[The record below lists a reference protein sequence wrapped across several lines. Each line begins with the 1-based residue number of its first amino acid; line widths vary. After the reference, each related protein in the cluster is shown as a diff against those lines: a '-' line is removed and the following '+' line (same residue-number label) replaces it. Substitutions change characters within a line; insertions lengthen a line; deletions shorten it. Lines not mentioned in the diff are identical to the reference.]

1 MSKIEKLTVEAGT
14 IGFSKLSIWESIKI
28 WFKEGTWIRN
38 TVDVWTEKDEI
49 TAEDLD
55 SKKIHIFE
63 PIRPYSKTEAKKLD
77 VIIEHETQKGENAL
91 FIEDLLTAINLIRPN
106 TVDVNGDMN
115 QFYNH
120 KYYKFKKVQF

>member
-63 PIRPYSKTEAKKLD
+63 LIRPYSKTEAKKLD
-77 VIIEHETQKGENAL
+77 AIVEHETQKGANAL
-91 FIEDLLTAINLIRPN
+91 FVEDLLTAINLIRPN

>member
-49 TAEDLD
+49 TAKDLD
-55 SKKIHIFE
+55 SKKTHIFE

-77 VIIEHETQKGENAL
+77 VIIEHETQKGANAL
-91 FIEDLLTAINLIRPN
+91 FVEDLLTAINLIRPN